1 MSDELLDQLA
11 ARQGVATAAFVE
23 LVNALVDDFDVIDLL
38 TGLAARSVE
47 LLRASAAGI
56 LLADSHGT
64 LRVIGASNEQAHLL
78 ELLQV
83 QNDEGP
89 CMDCYQ
95 SGDVI
100 VSGDLSGQ
108 SPWPKFAAASVAH
121 GYLSVCAIPMRIKDA
136 TMGCLNLFM
145 TEPSGLDPA
154 DIALARG
161 LADVATI
168 TIAQN
173 RLIED
178 AAVRETQLQHALES
192 RTVIEQAKGMIAAQ
206 RGVDMDRAFAWL
218 RTQARSNNRLLTDV
232 ANEIISSKLVAG
244 TRTTPTHPIRRPRP
258 NGPER
263 Q

>member
-1 MSDELLDQLA
+1 MSDEQLDQLA
-11 ARQGVATAAFVE
+11 SRQGVATAAFVE
-23 LVNALVDDFDVIDLL
+23 LVNALVDDFDVVELL
-38 TGLAARSVE
+38 TGLTSRSVE
-47 LLRASAAGI
+47 LVGASAAGI
-56 LLADSHGT
+56 LLADGHGT
-64 LRVIGASNEQAHLL
+64 LRVIGASNEEAHLL

-95 SGDVI
+95 SGEV
-100 VSGDLSGQ
+100 VSNADLTGP
-108 SPWPKFAAASVAH
+108 SPWPRFAAASVAH
-121 GYLSVCAIPMRIKDA
+121 GYQSVCAIPMRIKDF
-136 TMGCLNLFM
+136 TMGCLNLF
-145 TEPSGLDPA
+145 TVEPA
-154 DIALARG
+154 DVDPGNMALARG

-168 TIAQN
+168 AIAQN

-178 AAVRETQLQHALES
+178 AAVREAQLQHALHS

-232 ANEIISSKLVAG
+232 ANDIVSSTLIAG
-244 TRTTPTHPIRRPRP
+244 TRTGLPTPPKPPSR
-258 NGPER
+258 G

>member
-1 MSDELLDQLA
+1 MPDQQLDQLA
-11 ARQGVATAAFVE
+11 ARQGAATAAFVE
-23 LVNALVDDFDVIDLL
+23 LVNTLVDEFDVVELL
-38 TGLAARSVE
+38 TGLTARSVE

-56 LLADSHGT
+56 LLADGRGT
-64 LRVIGASNEQAHLL
+64 LRVMGASNEEAHLL

-100 VSGDLSGQ
+100 SNGDLTRQ
-108 SPWPKFAAASVAH
+108 TPWPKFAAASVAH
-121 GYLSVCAIPMRIKDA
+121 GYLSVCAIPMRVKDF

-145 TEPSGLDPA
+145 TGPVEVDPG

-168 TIAQN
+168 AIAQN

-178 AAVRETQLQHALES
+178 AAVREAQLQHALKS

-206 RGVDMDRAFAWL
+206 RGVDMDRAFSWL
-218 RTQARSNNRLLTDV
+218 RNHARSNNRLLTDV
-232 ANEIISSKLVAG
+232 ANEIIAG
-244 TRTTPTHPIRRPRP
+244 TLVVASSAGTQTTSKPPPRPR
-258 NGPER
+258 
-263 Q
+263 